1 MRYLGVLLAA
11 SLSATAYAHD
21 EGHGP
26 KLTDAPQMG
35 GIVSPMTTVEP
46 AKEGGT
52 RRVKIYQAELTRSE
66 DGTVRVYLYD
76 RHMEAL
82 NMSHF
87 DKDAQAVLK
96 ASKKDKVTKKPF
108 ALKLEGDAFVGKAP
122 KAPSR
127 PFSIEV
133 TVKSGAK
140 ELSAAFE
147 NLD

>member
-11 SLSATAYAHD
+11 SLSATAFAHD

-35 GIVSPMTTVEP
+35 GIVSPLSAMEVT
-46 AKEGGT
+46 KEGS
-52 RRVKIYQAELTRSE
+52 RRVKVYQAELTRSE
-66 DGTVRVYLYD
+66 DGTVRVYVYD
-76 RHMEAL
+76 RYMQAL

-87 DKDAQAVLK
+87 EKEAQAVLK
-96 ASKKDKVTKKPF
+96 ASKKEKVTKKPF

-133 TVKSGAK
+133 TVKSGSK